1 MNGFGERLKELRR
14 AAGYTQSQFAEKLN
28 VHLQTVSKW
37 ERGVSEPDV
46 ALLGEMAAALNVPL
60 ERLAGA
66 PVSGQTFTGVF
77 DAARL
82 GKKLAALRKSRGEG
96 QDAVARAGGSTPDI
110 VSKWERGI
118 VCPSADQLLLLAEHF
133 GESLSGLYFAI
144 AENDRTETPVQ
155 AKRRRRFSFAWL
167 GVCALFLA
175 ASVCVAVFLPRGAA
189 VYTVTV
195 DGEQYE
201 VSAEDWFTPQTPSRE
216 GYDFVGFADGAGDL
230 IAFPC
235 KITTD
240 EEFTAVFSPREY
252 KIDYWLNG
260 GMFVSDAEYSV
271 TVESGSV
278 QLPVPQKPGASFEG
292 WYLSPDYAGSPVV
305 SIACT
310 GSDVKLYAKWSDAVY
325 TVRYE
330 LNGGSLVHSNPSE
343 ITSSQ
348 SVSLSEPVRR
358 GYNFIGWYDA
368 PQGGKRYE
376 SVGGENAT
384 NLTLYALW
392 QESGALYTVLYDAC
406 GGEPLGE
413 NPVSVGSGE
422 VHDLYGAQKTG
433 YDFVGWN
440 TAPDGSGSWYATL
453 LGIRENL
460 KLYAVYAPKTY
471 TVVYELNGGTYY
483 KGVNPNEIGYGEEV
497 TLRPVAKAGHTFSG
511 WYDSPAGGERV
522 ERLDASNILRLRTLY
537 ARFSANEYTVALD
550 GAGGEFTVN
559 GKTYAQFSYTLRY
572 GEELELPA
580 CTLAGYDF
588 LGWFDENGTL
598 VGAITSENIGDMTLT
613 AKYRKAGL
621 TYAVIYELNGG
632 VQSAENP
639 AEVAWGQAVPLYAP
653 SREGY
658 LFLGWNDRADGSG
671 NYYDATPEGR
681 ESDLLL
687 YAIWQEITVS
697 GSADDFTYEMGR
709 ESVTVTGYTGAFGEN
724 VDLVIPSYIDGKPV
738 VAVEGRFDRYTE
750 SHPQIFYLRSLVI
763 PETVERLGANAF
775 NHMTITEPVVIPSSV
790 KEIGRE
796 CFRTTEFSLSFAENS
811 ELKEIGE
818 YAFEGSYIENI
829 PVLPHGLERLE
840 PYAFC
845 SALLFCGGIILPD
858 TLQFIGGYALAVEAG
873 SSLQNARLYLPSSV
887 REVEAYAFGAGTP
900 VRVYTALAEEQTSLF
915 IEGWNENAEIV
926 YLEREISGITLRC
939 GEQEKWL
946 AGQAFSLPLLQKDGH
961 TFLGWYD
968 AETDFV
974 NGNYIPLREGVVL
987 EAVFEKQTESDGR
1000 SEYTPALLESG
1011 KEYEFIVFSNEKFY
1025 FKPDVAAGERYRL
1038 VYTYSA
1044 VCCPDNVHFL
1054 SAYNA
1059 ENTAYYSGVSYTFG
1073 GEPLYLLADGTG
1085 GHIYRCTYRVKIRIE
1100 AV

>member
-14 AAGYTQSQFAEKLN
+14 AAGFTQSQLSEKLN

-37 ERGVSEPDV
+37 ERGVTEPDV
-46 ALLGEMAAALNVPL
+46 ALLGELATALNAPL
-60 ERLAGA
+60 ERLVGA
-66 PVSGQTFTGVF
+66 PVPEQTFTGDF
-77 DAARL
+77 DAIRL
-82 GKKLAALRKSRGEG
+82 GKRLSSLRKGRGES
-96 QDAVARAGGSTPDI
+96 QDIVARACDTTSDI
-110 VSKWERGI
+110 VSKWERGV
-118 VCPSADQLLLLAEHF
+118 VCPNVGQLLLLAEHF
-133 GESLSGLYFAI
+133 GEPLSRLYFGI
-144 AENDRTETPVQ
+144 ADGERTETPVQ
-155 AKRRRRFSFAWL
+155 ARRRRRFSFAWA
-167 GVCALFLA
+167 GACAALLA
-175 ASVCVAVFLPRGAA
+175 AVVCLAVLLPQGEE
-189 VYTVTV
+189 VYTVTAG
-195 DGEQYE
+195 GETYE
-201 VSAEDWFTPQTPSRE
+201 VSSDDWFTPPSPSRE
-216 GYDFVGFADGAGDL
+216 GYEFVGFVDGAGEPVS
-230 IAFPC
+230 FPC
-235 KITTD
+235 KITGD
-240 EEFTAVFSPREY
+240 QDFNAVFTPREY
-252 KIDYWLNG
+252 EIDYWLNG
-260 GMFVSDAEYSV
+260 GMFVSDAEYTF
-271 TVESGSV
+271 TVESGTLE
-278 QLPVPQKPGASFEG
+278 LPVPRKAGASFEG
-292 WYLSPDYAGSPVV
+292 WYLSPDYAGTPVGSV
-305 SIACT
+305 ACT
-310 GSDVKLYAKWSDAVY
+310 GSDIKLYAKWSDAVY

-330 LNGGSLVHSNPSE
+330 LNGGSLSQENPSE
-343 ITSSQ
+343 VTAAE
-348 SVSLSEPVRR
+348 SVALAEPVRR
-358 GYNFIGWYDA
+358 GYNFLGWYDS

-376 SVGGENAT
+376 SVGGENAA

-413 NPVSVGSGE
+413 NPVSVGAGE
-422 VHDLYGAQKTG
+422 VHTLYGAQKTG
-433 YDFVGWN
+433 YDFLGWN
-440 TAPDGSGSWYATL
+440 TASDGSGTWVSVL
-453 LGIRENL
+453 CGIRGDL
-460 KLYAVYAPKTY
+460 ALYAVYAPKTY

-483 KGVNPNEIGYGEEV
+483 KGVNPNEVEFGEKV
-497 TLRPVAKAGHTFSG
+497 LLCPVAKAGHSFAG

-522 ERLDASNILRLRTLY
+522 ERIDASNILRLRTLY

-724 VDLVIPSYIDGKPV
+724 VDLVIPSYIGGKPV

-750 SHPQIFYLRSLVI
+750 SHPQIFYLHSLVI

-775 NHMTITEPVVIPSSV
+775 NHMAITEPVVIPASV

-811 ELKEIGE
+811 SLKTIGE
-818 YAFEGSYIENI
+818 YAFAGSYIENI

-840 PYAFC
+840 SYAFYD
-845 SALLFCGGIILPD
+845 AWAKQGGIILPD
-858 TLQFIGGYALAVEAG
+858 TLQYIGGYALFISAG
-873 SSLQNARLYLPSSV
+873 GSNQHPQLYLPSSV
-887 REVEAYAFGAGTP
+887 REVEARAFGEEGAF
-900 VRVYTALAEEQTSLF
+900 VRVYTALSEEQIARF
-915 IEGWNENAEIV
+915 IEGWDENAEIT
-926 YLEREISGITLRC
+926 YLEREVSGITLRC

-946 AGQAFSLPLLQKDGH
+946 AGQAFSLPLLQKEGH

-968 AETDFV
+968 AETGFV

-1011 KEYEFIVFSNEKFY
+1011 KEYEFIVFSYEKFY
-1025 FKPDVAAGERYRL
+1025 FAPAVAEGERFR
-1038 VYTYSA
+1038 VRFEA
-1044 VCCPDNVHFL
+1044 CVVNCEDGNHFL
-1054 SAYNA
+1054 TA
-1059 ENTAYYSGVSYTFG
+1059 ENEDGVIGSGISLVFS
-1073 GEPLYLLADGTG
+1073 GEPLFLYGEGARGDVN
-1085 GHIYRCTYRVKIRIE
+1085 RCIYRVKIRIE
-1100 AV
+1100 AL

>member
-167 GVCALFLA
+167 GLCALFLA

-368 PQGGKRYE
+368 PRGGKRYE
-376 SVGGENAT
+376 SVGGENAS

-483 KGVNPNEIGYGEEV
+483 KGVNPNEVEFGEKV
-497 TLRPVAKAGHTFSG
+497 LLCPVAKAGHSFAG

-522 ERLDASNILRLRTLY
+522 ERIDASNILRLRTLY

-697 GSADDFTYEMGR
+697 GSADDFTYEMG
-709 ESVTVTGYTGAFGEN
+709 
-724 VDLVIPSYIDGKPV
+724 YIGGKPV

-750 SHPQIFYLRSLVI
+750 SHPQAFYLHSLVI

-775 NHMTITEPVVIPSSV
+775 NHMAITEPVVIPASV

-811 ELKEIGE
+811 SLKTIGE
-818 YAFEGSYIENI
+818 YAFAGSYIENI

-840 PYAFC
+840 SYAFYD
-845 SALLFCGGIILPD
+845 AWAKQGGIILPD
-858 TLQFIGGYALAVEAG
+858 TLQYIGGYALFISAG
-873 SSLQNARLYLPSSV
+873 GSNQHPQLYLPSSV
-887 REVEAYAFGAGTP
+887 REVEARAFGEEGAF
-900 VRVYTALAEEQTSLF
+900 VRVYTALSEEQIARF
-915 IEGWNENAEIV
+915 IEGWDENAEIT
-926 YLEREISGITLRC
+926 YLEREVSGITLRC

-946 AGQAFSLPLLQKDGH
+946 AGQAFALPLLQREGH

-968 AETDFV
+968 AATDYV
-974 NGNYIPLREGVVL
+974 SANYIPTREGVVL

-1085 GHIYRCTYRVKIRIE
+1085 GHINRCIYRVKIRVE
-1100 AV
+1100 SV